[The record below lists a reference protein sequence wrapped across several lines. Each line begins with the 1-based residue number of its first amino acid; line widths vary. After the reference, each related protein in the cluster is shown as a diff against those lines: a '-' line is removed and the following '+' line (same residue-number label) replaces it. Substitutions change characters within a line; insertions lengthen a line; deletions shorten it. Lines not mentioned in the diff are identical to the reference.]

1 MANLF
6 ATVLSYA
13 APSSNYRGETE
24 GNRTILQKL
33 IINGERRAII
43 SSESLRCRI
52 RELLAERGNRSNRSR
67 LDNEEQLAVKFE
79 EFPNPAKYIDD
90 LVFGFFIAKP
100 TEGKGKD
107 SEGKPKGSNLKKKG
121 DSALRV
127 NNAVA
132 LEPFAGDATFHQ
144 APKHDWNNT
153 SGLTHRE
160 ESYTSFQF
168 PFALRAN
175 DFGSKKEWLLE
186 VVAAI
191 AELSEVGG
199 GHARAYYEMAARSV
213 VVRVT
218 ERRASGYDLYGFKRD
233 GSFPELTRLLRESED
248 LPGEEFLVG
257 GELVRSLSSEL
268 RERLNSSG
276 VTLMNNAEQA
286 LRVGAERAIK
296 E

>member
-6 ATVLSYA
+6 ATVLSYS

-24 GNRTILQKL
+24 GNRAILQKL

-43 SSESLRCRI
+43 SAESLRCRI
-52 RELLAERGNRSNRSR
+52 REILADRGNPSNRAR
-67 LDNEEQLAVKFE
+67 LDNEEQLAVAFK
-79 EFPNPAKYIDD
+79 EFPNPSKYIDD
-90 LVFGFFIAKP
+90 LVFGFFIAKAADK
-100 TEGKGKD
+100 TKD
-107 SEGKPKGSNLKKKG
+107 ADAKPKKLSQKMKG

-144 APKHDWNNT
+144 APKHEWNNT

-168 PFALRAN
+168 PVALRAN

-199 GHARAYYEMAARSV
+199 GHARAYYELAARSV
-213 VVRVT
+213 IVRVT
-218 ERRASGYDLYGFKRD
+218 QRRAGGYDMYGFERD
-233 GSFPELTRLLRESED
+233 GSFPEITRLLAESND
-248 LPGEEFLVG
+248 LPGGEFLIG
-257 GELVRSLSSEL
+257 GDLARRLPSEL
-268 RERLNSSG
+268 REKLISSG
-276 VTLMNNAEQA
+276 VVLTNNPEHA
-286 LRVGAERAIK
+286 LKLAAQRAI
-296 E
+296 EN